1 MAEQVV
7 LGEGLLDHQQTLV
20 VEGRQGCQ
28 VLGRVGPVARV
39 GVDLERDAGEGRAH
53 RPYRL
58 EVPAGAALELD
69 PAVAVADVPGDL
81 GKECVD
87 RRLDAEADA
96 RADPLGGA
104 ADEGGEGF
112 AAGLP
117 VQVPAGHVEP
127 GAGEVVAREPGGEG
141 RRVVRVLPGPAE
153 DHGGE
158 VLAQH
163 VPAALGGFAAVVRV
177 AGRGALAP
185 ADRAVGCGGP
195 DHDVVEV
202 RLAVGAG
209 LELMDQVQPHQGEF
223 DLGDGDRHEAT
234 SWSVPRGTNR

>member
-7 LGEGLLDHQQTLV
+7 LGEGLLDHQQALV
-20 VEGRQGCQ
+20 VEGGEGGQ
-28 VLGRVGPVARV
+28 VLGGVGPVAGV
-39 GVDLERDAGEGRAH
+39 GVDLEGDTGEGRAYG
-53 RPYRL
+53 PYRL
-58 EVPAGAALELD
+58 EVPARAALELD
-69 PAVAVADVPGDL
+69 AAVAVADMPGDL
-81 GKECVD
+81 VQESVD
-87 RRLDAEADA
+87 GRLDAETDT

-104 ADEGGEGF
+104 ADEGGEGL

-117 VQVPAGHVEP
+117 VQIPAGHVEP
-127 GAGEVVAREPGGEG
+127 GAGEVVAREAGGEG
-141 RRVVRVLPGPAE
+141 SRVVGVLPGAAE

-158 VLAQH
+158 VLAQD
-163 VPAALGGFAAVVRV
+163 VPAALGGFAAVVGV

-185 ADRAVGCGGP
+185 ADRAVGCGRS

-209 LELMDQVQPHQGEF
+209 LELVDQVQPYKGEF
-223 DLGDGDRHEAT
+223 DLGDGDRHEAP